1 MAAAVSFIADRA
13 SAVQAEAVGPK
24 EQATNDVERAL
35 VLWLTNASHAVNH
48 FQNQTV
54 STLYPVI
61 MAELGFGYLELGTLT
76 AIRTIF
82 GNASQIVY
90 GFLTPFVRRSHLLG
104 LGNLVQGVGTLAT
117 GLVGG
122 YAGFVAARTVTA
134 VGASAQHPV
143 GASLLAGQFPRN
155 RGTILALNSSL
166 ANLGSL
172 FAPLAAGLL
181 LAVMGWR
188 QIFFVVAVL
197 SLLTGGAYFL
207 FREKIGVGHHH
218 ASRRSRLAAGRDS
231 YLRVLRNRNI
241 LVISLVQMVGAAG
254 GEGGVN
260 QTYIGPH
267 LVNDVGLS
275 LAVAGLALSVFQLG
289 SVVGP
294 LGFGWLSDRVSRK
307 SVIQASLLLSALGT
321 LSLAKQDV
329 LLGWLIGALG
339 GWWPAAQESYLP
351 LLLLN
356 LLIYGGITSSR
367 QTLTQALV
375 ADSLADEDRD
385 AAFSLYYFIAFFSDP
400 IWSLVTG
407 FLMET
412 SGFSFAFSRLSLSYL
427 AGMLL
432 LFLVTDPRQLR
443 IRRGRR

>member
-1 MAAAVSFIADRA
+1 VSIAEGA
-13 SAVQAEAVGPK
+13 GALHAEAVAPS
-24 EQATNDVERAL
+24 ESSSQVERAL
-35 VLWLTNASHAVNH
+35 VLWLTNVSHAVNH

-76 AIRTIF
+76 AVRTVF
-82 GNASQIVY
+82 GNASQIIY
-90 GFLTPFVRRSHLLG
+90 GFLTPFAKRSHLLG
-104 LGNLVQGVGTLAT
+104 VGNLVQGVGTLAT
-117 GLVGG
+117 GMVGG
-122 YAGFVAARTVTA
+122 YGGFVAARTVTS

-143 GASLLAGQFPRN
+143 GASLLTGQFPRN
-155 RGTILALNSSL
+155 RGTILALNSSV
-166 ANLGSL
+166 ANIGSL
-172 FAPLAAGLL
+172 AAPLAAGLL

-188 QIFFVVAVL
+188 QILFVVAGL
-197 SLLTGGAYFL
+197 SLLTGLVYFG
-207 FREKIGVGHHH
+207 FRDRTAGHQH
-218 ASRRSRLAAGRDS
+218 ASRGARLAAGWQS
-231 YLRVLRNRNI
+231 YRRVLRNRNI

-267 LVNDVGLS
+267 LVNDMGLS

-294 LGFGWLSDRVSRK
+294 LGFGWLSDRLSRK
-307 SVIQASLLLSALGT
+307 NVIQTALFLSALGT
-321 LSLAKQDV
+321 LSLARQDTIV
-329 LLGWLIGALG
+329 EALG
-339 GWWPAAQESYLP
+339 LQESFLGV
-351 LLLLN
+351 LLLN

-412 SGFSFAFSRLSLSYL
+412 SGFSFAFSRLSVSYL

-432 LFLVTDPRQLR
+432 LFLVTDPRPR
-443 IRRGRR
+443 AKAVSE

>member
-1 MAAAVSFIADRA
+1 MSIAEGAGALHGEAVAAAES
-13 SAVQAEAVGPK
+13 SSQ
-24 EQATNDVERAL
+24 VERAL
-35 VLWLTNASHAVNH
+35 VLWLTNVSHAVNH

-76 AIRTIF
+76 AVRTVF
-82 GNASQIVY
+82 GNASQILY
-90 GFLTPFVRRSHLLG
+90 GFLTPFARRSHLLG
-104 LGNLVQGVGTLAT
+104 VGNLVQGVGTLAT

-122 YAGFVAARTVTA
+122 YGGFVAARTVTS

-143 GASLLAGQFPRN
+143 GASLLTGQFPRN

-172 FAPLAAGLL
+172 AAPLAAGLL

-188 QIFFVVAVL
+188 QMLFVVAGL
-197 SLLTGGAYFL
+197 SVVVGAAYF
-207 FREKIGVGHHH
+207 FFHDRIGVHQHH
-218 ASRRSRLAAGRDS
+218 ASRGSRLAAGWQS
-231 YLRVLRNRNI
+231 YRRVLRNRNI
-241 LVISLVQMVGAAG
+241 LVVSLVQMVGAAG

-267 LVNDVGLS
+267 LVNDMGLS

-294 LGFGWLSDRVSRK
+294 LGFGWLSDRLSRK
-307 SVIQASLLLSALGT
+307 TVIQASLALSALGT

-329 LLGWLIGALG
+329 LIAGAIGFLGR
-339 GWWPAAQESYLP
+339 WWPSAQESYLP
-351 LLLLN
+351 LLLGN

-367 QTLTQALV
+367 QILTQALV

-407 FLMET
+407 FLMQT
-412 SGFSFAFSRLSLSYL
+412 SGFSFAFSRLSVSYL

-432 LFLVTDPRQLR
+432 LFLVSDPRR
-443 IRRGRR
+443 PTRPAES

>member
-1 MAAAVSFIADRA
+1 MPAFDAVERRRTPWWVSSIADGA
-13 SAVQAEAVGPK
+13 GALPAEAVGSS
-24 EQATNDVERAL
+24 EQSERSSHLERSL
-35 VLWLTNASHAVNH
+35 VLWLTNVSHAVNH

-76 AIRTIF
+76 AIRTVF

-90 GFLTPFVRRSHLLG
+90 RFLTPFARRSHLLG
-104 LGNLVQGVGTLAT
+104 LGNLVQGLGMLAT

-122 YAGFVAARTVTA
+122 YGDFVTARTVTA

-143 GASLLAGQFPRN
+143 GASLLAGHFPRN

-172 FAPLAAGLL
+172 AAPLAAGLL

-188 QIFFVVAVL
+188 QIFFAVAGL
-197 SLLTGGAYFL
+197 SLVTGLAYFL
-207 FREKIGVGHHH
+207 FHDGVKSEAGRH
-218 ASRRSRLAAGRDS
+218 ASRRSRLAAGWHS
-231 YLRVLRNRNI
+231 YRRVLRNRNI
-241 LVISLVQMVGAAG
+241 LVVSLVQMVGAAG

-267 LVNDVGLS
+267 LVNDLGLS
-275 LAVAGLALSVFQLG
+275 LALAGLALSVFQLG

-294 LGFGWLSDRVSRK
+294 LGFGWLSDRLSRK
-307 SVIQASLLLSALGT
+307 NVIQAALFLSALGT

-329 LLGWLIGALG
+329 LIDALG
-339 GWWPAAQESYLP
+339 VRDSFLP
-351 LLLLN
+351 VLLLN
-356 LLIYGGITSSR
+356 LLVYGGITSSR

-407 FLMET
+407 FLMQT
-412 SGFSFAFSRLSLSYL
+412 SGFAFAFSRLSLSYL

-432 LFLVTDPRQLR
+432 LFLVSDPRRLKS
-443 IRRGRR
+443 